1 MLKSGAIV
9 VVHLVRQ
16 LRPSKAVESFYK
28 ISMHMSFIYSLTE
41 VKVLVGSLRLVLVC
55 LPGKSWIELML
66 AGFSIDISGIVLK
79 SISEFRK
86 VSCIKINKKLVK
98 EGGKLL
104 GKEKRKVFFS
114 LKDRH
119 SRPFWSNLLSSRLQL
134 KKIDYFPIKTESSL
148 TLLYFK

>member
-55 LPGKSWIELML
+55 LPGKS
-66 AGFSIDISGIVLK
+66 
-79 SISEFRK
+79 
-86 VSCIKINKKLVK
+86 
-98 EGGKLL
+98 
-104 GKEKRKVFFS
+104 
-114 LKDRH
+114 
-119 SRPFWSNLLSSRLQL
+119 
-134 KKIDYFPIKTESSL
+134 
-148 TLLYFK
+148 